1 MLKERTLAG
10 NMRSLKKRYK
20 CTRKKAVVLNE
31 EDSWRKDALD
41 LKNRKV
47 LSIRR
52 LTNFRCFLLSFYT
65 FCFAIGAL

>member
-1 MLKERTLAG
+1 MLKDRTLAG
-10 NMRSLKKRYK
+10 NLKLLKKRYK
-20 CTRKKAVVLNE
+20 CARKKAVVSNA
-31 EDSWRKDALD
+31 EDRWRKDALD

-65 FCFAIGAL
+65 FCFAISAL